1 MKKLFMMMIL
11 FPLFFASTTF
21 SQENSDSPDSLIFP
35 PPDSLEENFGVITPE
50 ENLVDSVR
58 RDRRR
63 HRDRQR
69 SRRNRDRSNQIYRF
83 NVVDYNTTEISAD
96 RSVFIKCHDRLEREI
111 KNRIPGVTF
120 RDLENF
126 RQRVTRLT
134 QKSTRRQPFP
144 LPLNLFLPQKYE
156 VTGYVHTIS
165 PTVQE
170 IGWACSATFQPS
182 IRIVFPERV
191 TITSFMTTLDPL

>member
-1 MKKLFMMMIL
+1 MIL

-21 SQENSDSPDSLIFP
+21 SQEDSDSPDLLIFP
-35 PPDSLEENFGVITPE
+35 NPDSLEENVGVITPDE
-50 ENLVDSVR
+50 ILPDAVR
-58 RDRRR
+58 RRRS
-63 HRDRQR
+63 RDNRR
-69 SRRNRDRSNQIYRF
+69 SRRSRDRSNQVYRF

-96 RSVFIKCHDRLEREI
+96 RTVFIKCHDRLEREI

-134 QKSTRRQPFP
+134 QKSTRRRP
-144 LPLNLFLPQKYE
+144 LPLNLFLPQKYK

-182 IRIVFPERV
+182 IRIVSPDRV
-191 TITSFMTTLDPL
+191 TITSFMTTLDPS